1 MTLYEWN
8 CASSVVVYQRS
19 NLFWEAENEIQLY
32 AIKTK
37 TKQNKKE
44 EEITIETHVFTL
56 SYIHLYSYISKFY
69 LKMAR
74 KPFNKSF
81 FIEALKF
88 LKL

>member
-1 MTLYEWN
+1 ML
-8 CASSVVVYQRS
+8 SKQ
-19 NLFWEAENEIQLY
+19 
-32 AIKTK
+32 
-37 TKQNKKE
+37 KQNKTKKE

-74 KPFNKSF
+74 KPFNKSS